1 MISKISVKGLMQP
14 WKANFTNNP
23 SLPFMTESSAI
34 SLDLLNEFLSEAK
47 KSCPGFNGLRIY
59 FIRYDKKNDGLKD
72 SSTHIKLMPGTNVSQ
87 VSLAIV
93 PVKDFDPVTLKGE
106 DFTEGDKI
114 LTLSFCHPTLEG
126 GTDGKAVGTGHC
138 PPTGCPDRTD
148 GSN

>member
-59 FIRYDKKNDGLKD
+59 FIRYDKKNDGLTGN
-72 SSTHIKLMPGTNVSQ
+72 SGHIRQMPGTDVSQ

-93 PVKDFDPVTLKGE
+93 PIKDFDPVTLQGD

-114 LTLSFCHPTLEG
+114 LTLSFCHPSREEG
-126 GTDGKAVGTGHC
+126 GKAVGTGHC
-138 PPTGCPDRTD
+138 PPACAPPRGDQNN
-148 GSN
+148 G